1 MPTVLSGVPYLNKR
15 PTCILFFSTVQKQ
28 LELTVT
34 DNKDEEQ
41 IQQFTNALPN
51 SHNLQ
56 TAVPTYGKQKGG
68 PPHPTGPETGS
79 SMATPTPQY
88 PQKDKVAP
96 SGVTL
101 DEAQSNSSEGVVMS
115 SGEGLMLNKPSPKEP
130 GESTEIDDTSEEK
143 TPLRPNVTGVSTGA
157 TSLPAKT
164 PPIMPSHLEP
174 SDDYVTDGNEGKE
187 GESQEVA
194 GHKKTTSQEGKHVQM

>member
-1 MPTVLSGVPYLNKR
+1 M
-15 PTCILFFSTVQKQ
+15 
-28 LELTVT
+28 TVT
-34 DNKDEEQ
+34 DNEDEVQ
-41 IQQFTNALPN
+41 IQQFTDALPN

-68 PPHPTGPETGS
+68 PPYP
-79 SMATPTPQY
+79 TPTPQY

-101 DEAQSNSSEGVVMS
+101 DEAQSNSSEDVVMT
-115 SGEGLMLNKPSPKEP
+115 SGEGLPIASNPEGELNSSEGSMLNKPSPKEL
-130 GESTEIDDTSEEK
+130 GESTKIDGTSKEK
-143 TPLRPNVTGVSTGA
+143 TPLRPNVTGVSTGV
-157 TSLPAKT
+157 TSLPAET
-164 PPIMPSHLEP
+164 PPIMSSHLEP
-174 SDDYVTDGNEGKE
+174 GDDNVTDGNEDKE